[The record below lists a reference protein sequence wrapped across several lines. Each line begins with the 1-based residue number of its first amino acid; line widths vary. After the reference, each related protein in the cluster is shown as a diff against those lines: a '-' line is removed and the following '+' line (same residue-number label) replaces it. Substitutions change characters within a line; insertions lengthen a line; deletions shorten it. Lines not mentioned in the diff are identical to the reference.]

1 MADPSVTRRSEVPW
15 LIGGIATLL
24 IGWFLINRYALT
36 VYPEDATEGG
46 TIHVV
51 TWGTDPNPARVE
63 QCSIFNRA
71 NRDRG
76 LKLQVV
82 PNGADTQAI
91 VTRSAAGNAPDCIDV
106 YNPEDLSKYIAKGI
120 ARPLNE
126 HLKAA
131 QINLAT
137 ETWPALI
144 ENISRPNPDYKP
156 GVDDPIDERIWY
168 AVPNNVDYAFIYFN
182 RTLYQRV
189 VAERQE
195 AGIPVPPE
203 PWLGWTWWD
212 YAAVAKMLNRRGP
225 DGRFLSFGGASPDTT
240 TLAMSIGAG
249 MRGEDRAAFEAMTP
263 EQRKARGL
271 EGLDWDSSISP
282 FIQRPDGTIQPWPN
296 RTAIATS
303 LQFVH
308 DIQHAWRA
316 VPTQSDMQQMATGG
330 GGYGGAGVQGQ
341 FLAGNA
347 GMMTMGRWY
356 LGQIRANASF
366 DWRMVRMPRWVPY
379 EEWARWQREGKG
391 PGQRDGEWGDLEH
404 PNRGYIAQMNT
415 RCSFLT
421 SSSRDPAKAFRF
433 LEMLIR
439 NKDYTRVIL
448 LEDGA
453 CANMPMALDYFS
465 KPDPLVPDEIVNR
478 APEHEIAAV
487 SQQTPRPRWPFSN
500 YARYYT
506 IIWSNLGAWM
516 IPRDTLENAL
526 AAGKPQIERPELTAF
541 AAPGERMTSVV
552 GIGDGFADRLTE
564 ALDEA
569 GTEGFALDQPPR
581 RQGPSLAT
589 LGVFAGLIGIF
600 VTMALGAMRAR
611 RAEKAHA

>member
-15 LIGGIATLL
+15 LIGGITVLL
-24 IGWFLINRYALT
+24 IGWYVINRHVLE
-36 VYPEDATEGG
+36 VYPTDATEGG
-46 TIHVV
+46 TIHVI

-76 LKLQVV
+76 LKVQVV
-82 PNGADTQAI
+82 PNGADAQAI
-91 VTRSAAGNAPDCIDV
+91 VTRSAAGNAPDCIDI

-126 HLKAA
+126 HLKNA
-131 QINLAT
+131 QLDPAK

-156 GVDDPIDERIWY
+156 GIDDPIDARIWY
-168 AVPNNVDYAFIYFN
+168 AIPNNVDYAFIYFN

-189 VAERQE
+189 VAERQA
-195 AGIPVPPE
+195 AGTPVPPE

-212 YAAVAKMLNRRGP
+212 YAAIAKMLNRRGP
-225 DGRFLSFGGASPDTT
+225 DGRFLSFGGAAPDST

-249 MRGEDRAAFEAMTP
+249 MRGEDRAAFEALTP
-263 EQRKARGL
+263 EQRSARGL
-271 EGLDWDSSISP
+271 QGLDWDSAIAP
-282 FIQRPDGTIQPWPN
+282 FVKRPDGTLQPWPN
-296 RTAIATS
+296 HAAITDA

-366 DWRMVRMPRWVPY
+366 DWRMLRMPRWVPY
-379 EEWARWQREGKG
+379 DEWARWQREGKG
-391 PGQRDGEWGDLEH
+391 PGQRDGEWGDVAH

-421 SSSRDPAKAFRF
+421 SSSPDPAKAFRF

-439 NKDYTRVIL
+439 NQDYTRVIL

-453 CANMPMALDYFS
+453 CASMPMALDYFS
-465 KPDPLVPDEIVNR
+465 KPDPLVPDEIINR

-487 SQQTPRPRWPFSN
+487 SQQAPRPRWPFSN

-506 IIWSNLGAWM
+506 IGWSNLAAWM
-516 IPRDTLENAL
+516 IPRDTLETAL
-526 AAGKPQIERPELTAF
+526 KSGKPKIERPELAIY
-541 AAPGERMTSVV
+541 APGESMTSVS
-552 GIGDGFADRLTE
+552 GIGEDFAGRLNE
-564 ALDEA
+564 ALDDA
-569 GTEGFALDQPPR
+569 GKEGYVLDQPAR
-581 RQGPSLAT
+581 RQWPSLGT
-589 LGVFAGLIGIF
+589 LAVFAGLIAVF
-600 VTMALGAMRAR
+600 VTMALGAMRAQ